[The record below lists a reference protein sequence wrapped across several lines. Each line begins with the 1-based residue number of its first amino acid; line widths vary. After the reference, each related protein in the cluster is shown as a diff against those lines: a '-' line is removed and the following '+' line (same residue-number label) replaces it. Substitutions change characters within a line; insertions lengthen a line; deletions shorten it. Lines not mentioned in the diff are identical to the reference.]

1 MSDLK
6 TRLIPRNFRKKRK
19 RSSKDEEFDDGVFC
33 LRKSIKNSDWGKI
46 LSKIETD
53 EVRLADISKHC
64 TMMPPKYY
72 QSILDRMIRPKSG
85 NDDFESE
92 DFTIEFNFD
101 FFGQSRNSEI
111 IQYSAPETVL
121 YSVFFKRSQFLC
133 IVWHFNPKLV
143 QIRLNGSKIKISDI
157 LTRSFSLLSPE
168 L

>member
-19 RSSKDEEFDDGVFC
+19 RSSKDEEFDDGIFC
-33 LRKSIKNSDWGKI
+33 LRKSLKNSDWGKI

-72 QSILDRMIRPKSG
+72 QSILDKMIRPKSG

-101 FFGQSRNSEI
+101 FFGQSRNPEI
-111 IQYSAPETVL
+111 IEFSAPETVL
-121 YSVFFKRSQFLC
+121 L
-133 IVWHFNPKLV
+133 I
-143 QIRLNGSKIKISDI
+143 
-157 LTRSFSLLSPE
+157 
-168 L
+168 